1 MTAGVILAGGRNRRM
16 GGQPKGLLE
25 LQGEAIIA
33 RQIRLMRTLCAEMI
47 VVTNEP
53 ELYRS
58 EVPQNVNLVPD
69 RNPGLGPLAGMEAAF
84 ACTSSDTI
92 WIVGCDMPFVSPEA
106 ARLMRSKLE
115 EREELDAVIPCLQGK
130 RHPLHGLY
138 RKRVEKA
145 VSPLL
150 ETQQLRLMGLFERIR
165 WVELTD
171 EVFVETGI
179 GTRFATNVNTPE
191 EWVELRKNVEK

>member
-1 MTAGVILAGGRNRRM
+1 M

-58 EVPQNVNLVPD
+58 AVPQDVSLVPD
-69 RNPGLGPLAGMEAAF
+69 RNPGLGPLAGMDAAF
-84 ACTSSDTI
+84 ACTSFDTI

-115 EREELDAVIPCLQGK
+115 EREELDAVIPHLQGK

-165 WVELTD
+165 WVELTE
-171 EVFVETGI
+171 EVFAEAGI
-179 GTRFATNVNTPE
+179 DTRFATNVNTPE